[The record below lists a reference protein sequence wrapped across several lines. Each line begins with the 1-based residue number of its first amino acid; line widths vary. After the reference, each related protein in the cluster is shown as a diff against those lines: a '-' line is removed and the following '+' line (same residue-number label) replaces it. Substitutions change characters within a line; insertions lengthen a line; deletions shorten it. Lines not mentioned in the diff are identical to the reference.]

1 MKKIDA
7 QKLIDNKK
15 IELYKEKPKEGEF
28 FGYIGDINFV
38 IPKIYNNDTE
48 EYVDFAFSKQ
58 KKNDEVFP
66 MFFKMV
72 SNELAMEISTGILF
86 LYNPKI
92 HQENDNIMS
101 DLDFESKFDKYKNV
115 NLAIEDSAIIPSDK
129 FKEEYA
135 KVIRGNLDEFNIIL
149 NKKEEQAHH
158 IFNYEMQ
165 TIIDNNNFELGQRN
179 KK

>member
-1 MKKIDA
+1 MKKMDE
-7 QKLIDNKK
+7 QKFIDNKK

-28 FGYIGDINFV
+28 FGYIGDINFL

-48 EYVDFAFSKQ
+48 EYVDFTFSKQ
-58 KKNDEVFP
+58 EKNDEVFP

-92 HQENDNIMS
+92 HQENDTIMS
-101 DLDFESKFDKYKNV
+101 DLDFESKFDKY
-115 NLAIEDSAIIPSDK
+115 
-129 FKEEYA
+129 A
-135 KVIRGNLDEFNIIL
+135 KVIRNNLDEFNNIL
-149 NKKEEQAHH
+149 NKKSEQARH

-165 TIIDNNNFELGQRN
+165 TIIDKRN
-179 KK
+179 METVKVIK